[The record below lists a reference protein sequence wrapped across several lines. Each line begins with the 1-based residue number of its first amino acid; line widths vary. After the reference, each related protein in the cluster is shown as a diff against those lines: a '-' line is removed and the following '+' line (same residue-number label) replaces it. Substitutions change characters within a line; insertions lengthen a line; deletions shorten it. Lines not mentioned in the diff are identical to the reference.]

1 MRFLKSFDPWLIA
14 YVIVLFTILMVVAQ
28 TELRTP

>member
-1 MRFLKSFDPWLIA
+1 MKAWKGFDPWLIA

-28 TELRTP
+28 TELRP